1 MTDSYQ
7 TISESDIDVQNI
19 QDTLVQGAQLLQE
32 EMQQGSPE
40 QQLQQQAQPPEEES
54 TDPRDQEQWG
64 IGGVV
69 KELQSAFLGGVQDT
83 VSSAVTLPERAIDM
97 FNGEMAEEMKTD
109 EGYDAEWDNWFVS
122 KTNPIETKTWWGG
135 LIRSATHFGTMAVG
149 ITAAAAAAAP
159 SAAVGAT
166 AIGAGAAVKWVGGAM
181 ANQWLRAAAVGAA
194 SDLASKYS
202 QDANALQLLRDR
214 YGFIDTP
221 LTTNDMDHPMVKTF
235 KNVAEGMG
243 IGELANGLFRVMGK
257 GMKRVLPNGR
267 LLDNADEGIA
277 RGDARTASVDEQTL
291 AKAQVELDES
301 GTAFRGHKNKPV
313 ADTWQGAPTSKDNP
327 VDVRNTQR
335 RTRTEWGAEDGSVG
349 SVTDPVSLENAGRTG
364 GLDESVLEN
373 TFRDLVSEPRFAS
386 EMAAIQAGRTTV
398 KEVWG
403 DALEAYQRIG
413 LGREAADIP
422 PEQYFK
428 EFFDSPAGVN
438 IGTPDEMLHWS
449 ARNLVA
455 ADLVIGSL
463 MKEIRD
469 LGYVGREL
477 ADITD
482 LGSVDGPAQALFDKL
497 LTATTEVRRA
507 ELIMSDDFAALGARV
522 DATDGAKAAAR
533 RLQKEYVSTN
543 LQTRVGES
551 IDAYRLALKIAGESD
566 DDDLFKMIFETV
578 SMNKDVNTI
587 KDFDNF
593 IRKKIRGRTF
603 KGKRDV
609 GLLIK
614 EWEKVMVNSMLSS
627 PKTPAR
633 ALIGTSTATFLR
645 PLSTAIGAFQ
655 LGDAVTARAS
665 LASMNAM
672 REAIPEAWTV
682 FKTRLNSYWAGDV
695 ANIKSRFAEYTKSTE
710 NWEMFA
716 DWVENSGR
724 ANDGDKAAFYM
735 ADMARGLND
744 NKFLN
749 YSTRLMASID
759 DTFGYLLARA
769 KGREKAYREAL
780 DLFNKG
786 QYTELT
792 PQVIREG
799 EDRFLKD
806 ILDKDGNIRLDTE
819 LGMNVEAGRRE
830 VTLTQ
835 DLSGFGKG
843 LEKTFNDAPWAKP
856 FFLFARTGIN
866 GLNLTA
872 KHTPGFNFLVAEYND
887 IARATLDDLGSVSKY
902 GINNAEDLI
911 NAKALQRGRLL
922 VGGSVITMASMHFM
936 NGGLTGNGP
945 TDRSKRQV
953 WIDAGWQPRSINIG
967 GVWVGYDSFEP
978 FNQILAAVAD
988 VGDHSQLMGDEWTKD
1003 QFQKLSMVVAQAA
1016 TSKSYLQGLGDFV
1029 DLFSGETGKHERI
1042 VAGLMNNVIPLGG
1055 LRNEIGKL
1063 FNPHMKELNK
1073 NWQDTFRSRNLI
1085 FEYGPGQD
1093 LPTKFDMLNG
1103 KPIRDWDFPTRMW
1116 NMFIPIP
1123 LNMDQGPGRKLLFD
1137 SGYDLRTSTYYG
1149 PDGTDLTESPQLR
1162 SLFQQAIGKQ
1172 NLEAKL
1178 NKLARDPKVL
1188 RSLEEMYRDM
1198 KTGNK
1203 HLDPMKAY
1211 HHNKVIKR
1219 LFYKARQKAWA
1230 EMKQNSE
1237 IQELIQKHRESKALQ
1252 NRKLKKTQDFYGILE
1267 MQNK

>member
-7 TISESDIDVQNI
+7 TLSESDIDVQGI
-19 QDTLVQGAQLLQE
+19 EDTLIQGSQLLQDE
-32 EMQQGSPE
+32 QQQGTVEE
-40 QQLQQQAQPPEEES
+40 QQTASPPEES
-54 TDPRDQEQWG
+54 DDPRDQEQWG

-83 VSSAVTLPERAIDM
+83 ASSIVTLPERGLDM
-97 FNGEMAEEMKTD
+97 MTGEMQEEMKSD

-135 LIRSATHFGTMAVG
+135 LIRSATHFGTMAAAIIPAASAVG
-149 ITAAAAAAAP
+149 
-159 SAAVGAT
+159 VGAT
-166 AIGAGAAVKWVGGAM
+166 ALGAGRAVTWVGGAM

-257 GMKRVLPNGR
+257 GMKRVLPDGR
-267 LLDNADEGIA
+267 LLDNVDEGIA
-277 RGDARTASVDEQTL
+277 RGDARTASVEEQTL

-327 VDVRNTQR
+327 VDVRNSQQ

-349 SVTDPVSLENAGRTG
+349 SVTDPVNLENAARTRG
-364 GLDESVLEN
+364 VSEEILEG
-373 TFRDLVSEPRFAS
+373 TFRDLVSEPRFAA

-413 LGREAADIP
+413 LGREAADVP
-422 PEQYFK
+422 PEQFFK
-428 EFFDSPAGVN
+428 EFFDSPSGVN

-449 ARNLVA
+449 ARNIVA

-469 LGYVGREL
+469 MGLVGREL
-477 ADITD
+477 GDITD
-482 LGSVDGPAQALFDKL
+482 LGSIDGPAKSLFDKL

-507 ELIMSDDFAALGARV
+507 ELIMSDEFAALGARV

-533 RLQKEYVSTN
+533 KLQKEYISTN

-551 IDAYRLALKIAGESD
+551 IDAYRLALKIAAESD

-578 SMNKDVNTI
+578 SMNKDINNI

-593 IRKKIRGRTF
+593 IRNKISGRAF
-603 KGKRDV
+603 KNKRDV

-614 EWEKVMVNSMLSS
+614 EWEKVMVNSMLTS

-655 LGDAVTARAS
+655 MGDGVTARAS

-672 REAIPEAWTV
+672 REAIPEAWTL
-682 FKTRLNSYWAGDV
+682 FRSRLNSYWAGDV
-695 ANIKSRFAEYTKSTE
+695 ANIKSRFAEYSKSNE
-710 NWEMFA
+710 NWDMFA

-724 ANDGDKAAFYM
+724 ATDGDKAAFYM
-735 ADMARGLND
+735 ANMARGLND

-769 KGREKAYREAL
+769 KGREKAYREAM
-780 DLFNKG
+780 DLFNQGKS
-786 QYTELT
+786 TEIT
-792 PQVIREG
+792 PAVLREG
-799 EDRFLKD
+799 EDRFLKE
-806 ILDKDGNIRLDTE
+806 ILDADGNIRLDTD
-819 LGMNVEAGRRE
+819 LGKNVEAGRRE

-835 DLSGFGKG
+835 DLQGFSKG
-843 LEKTFNDAPWAKP
+843 LDKAFNDTPWAKP

-872 KHTPGFNFLVAEYND
+872 KHTPGFNFLVTEYND
-887 IARATLDDLGSVSKY
+887 IARATVDDLSGVMKY

-911 NAKALQRGRLL
+911 NAKALQRGRLI
-922 VGGSVITMASMHFM
+922 VGGSVISMAGMHFM

-945 TDRSKRQV
+945 TDRSKRQA
-953 WIDAGWQPRSINIG
+953 WIDAGWQPRSINIMG
-967 GVWVGYDSFEP
+967 TWVGYDSFEP

-988 VGDHSQLMGDEWTKD
+988 VGDHSELMGEEWTQD
-1003 QFQKLSMVVAQAA
+1003 QFQKLAMVIAQAA
-1016 TSKSYLQGLGDFV
+1016 TSKSYLQGMGDFV
-1029 DLFSGETGKHERI
+1029 DLFSGEAGKAERI
-1042 VAGLMNNVIPLGG
+1042 IAGLMNNVVPLGG
-1055 LRNEIGKL
+1055 LRNDIGKL

-1073 NWQDTFRSRNLI
+1073 NWQDTFRSRNLL
-1085 FEYGPGQD
+1085 FEYGPGED
-1093 LPTKFDMLNG
+1093 LPTKYDLLNG
-1103 KPIRDWDFPTRMW
+1103 KPIRDYDFPTRMW

-1149 PDGTDLTESPQLR
+1149 PDGTDLTNSPQLR
-1162 SLFQQAIGKQ
+1162 SLFQYYIGRQ
-1172 NLEAKL
+1172 NLEAQL
-1178 NKLARDPKVL
+1178 NKLAKDPKVL
-1188 RSLEEMYRDM
+1188 RSIEEMNWDLRN
-1198 KTGNK
+1198 GNR

-1211 HHNKVIKR
+1211 HHNKLIRR
-1219 LFYKARQKAWA
+1219 LFYKARRKAWA
-1230 EMKQNSE
+1230 EMKANSE
-1237 IQELIQKHRESKALQ
+1237 VQALIEADRQLKAKQ
-1252 NRKLKKTQDFYGILE
+1252 NRKLKKTQDFYGVLE